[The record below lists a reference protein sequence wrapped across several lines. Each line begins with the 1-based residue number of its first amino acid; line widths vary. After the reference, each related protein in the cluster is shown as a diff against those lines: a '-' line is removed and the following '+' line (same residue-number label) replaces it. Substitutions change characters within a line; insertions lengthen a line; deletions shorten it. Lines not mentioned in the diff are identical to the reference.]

1 VDTILSKLQAEI
13 EARKQPRIDLRP
25 AAYIGLTALL
35 LLSLGVAL
43 GVRSA
48 ERELSAAWTTSAEI
62 RETVRRQDARLAA
75 FGSELD
81 RRDAEMERLETVLA
95 LSADYGIGADLAT
108 LILETALRHDLDPRL
123 AFEVV
128 WIESRFNPRAVSPVG
143 AVGLAQVMPATGRIL
158 RPGITR
164 AELFEPETNLDLGFR
179 YLRYLIT
186 RYGGD
191 VRLALLAYNRGPTT
205 VDNVRREG
213 VDPANGYARTVLDRV
228 AKHEERDQSFVWR

>member
-1 VDTILSKLQAEI
+1 LDTILSKLQAEI
-13 EARKQPRIDLRP
+13 EARKQPRVDLRP

-35 LLSLGVAL
+35 LLSFGVML

-75 FGSELD
+75 FGSEID
-81 RRDAEMERLETVLA
+81 RRDAELERLETVLA
-95 LSADYGIGADLAT
+95 LSADYGIGADMAT

-164 AELFEPETNLDLGFR
+164 TELFEPE
-179 YLRYLIT
+179 
-186 RYGGD
+186 
-191 VRLALLAYNRGPTT
+191 
-205 VDNVRREG
+205 
-213 VDPANGYARTVLDRV
+213 RTWIS
-228 AKHEERDQSFVWR
+228 AFGTCAT